1 MSDGNTVP
9 LTHPAP
15 PVNAPYPV
23 PDTSTTQVITP
34 ADLPQTAVGPFGAPV
49 DGATVTLSAP
59 ALSEQPSYAPA
70 PPFVPPPA
78 DAPTQV
84 TTPPIIDS
92 PTQVTTP
99 PIADAPTYVTP
110 PPVAPAPAT
119 PQAPADAP
127 TTSTGAQPG
136 PAPATTPTEAT
147 PTVTTPAATTPTAT
161 TPTATTPAATT
172 PTGTDQSATQVIKP
186 ETLAAANPTFADSAQ
201 TDLQKAT
208 TALDAVDKGEVK
220 LDLDKQAVQD
230 LVKLITQARDLVDGV
245 HRTAVDNLDVELKF
259 GNNWVG
265 EAISRRLREV
275 AVGDDQSAVAVI
287 GDFLNVLFEV
297 EKTIRDAARNLEDA
311 DDEAADAFG
320 KAGEVK
326 GP

>member
-15 PVNAPYPV
+15 PVSAPYPV

-34 ADLPQTAVGPFGAPV
+34 ADLPQVAAGPFGTAV
-49 DGATVTLSAP
+49 
-59 ALSEQPSYAPA
+59 QPPA
-70 PPFVPPPA
+70 PF
-78 DAPTQV
+78 DAPT
-84 TTPPIIDS
+84 TTVSAPGPS
-92 PTQVTTP
+92 
-99 PIADAPTYVTP
+99 DAPTTTVSAPTDTTFAP
-110 PPVAPAPAT
+110 AVQPPAPAEGAT
-119 PQAPADAP
+119 TTLPAPADAP
-127 TTSTGAQPG
+127 TFSTGAQPAVQAPAPSG
-136 PAPATTPTEAT
+136 PAPAG
-147 PTVTTPAATTPTAT
+147 PAP
-161 TPTATTPAATT
+161 
-172 PTGTDQSATQVIKP
+172 TDQSATQVIKP
-186 ETLAAANPTFADSAQ
+186 ETLAGASPNFATAAQ

-230 LVKLITQARDLVDGV
+230 LVKLITQARDLVDSV
-245 HRTAVDNLDVELKF
+245 HRTAVDSLDVELKF

-275 AVGDDQSAVAVI
+275 AVGDDASAVSVI

-320 KAGEVK
+320 KAAGEVK